1 MPTDKRVSWGTKIA
15 KRGSNFRGDLKNAG
29 VGRIPGGVVALVEDE
44 ERDVPEPE
52 EAVAEVV
59 EEDLRRHDEHLG
71 PVDHVAPLVRVPEVD
86 AHLAEEL
93 GDGEVRVRPDD
104 ARLLG
109 HEHDGGDEEDGEAGR
124 RGRADA
130 VREAAEEEHR
140 DERLPGARLEEHQRV
155 PGQRALQRLEL
166 VPACGGR
173 APTLGRERDGGAS
186 ERRTRSRS
194 PSGGRARARARWRCT
209 HHLACV
215 CGSQGGSGSSS
226 AITTSPAAS
235 ASAAA
240 AARYIEGAG
249 EGAREV

>member
-1 MPTDKRVSWGTKIA
+1 MIKL
-15 KRGSNFRGDLKNAG
+15 LKNAG
-29 VGRIPGGVVALVEDE
+29 VRGIPGGAVALVEDE

-71 PVDHVAPLVRVPEVD
+71 PVDHVAPFVRVPEVD
-86 AHLAEEL
+86 AHLAVEL

-124 RGRADA
+124 RGGADA
-130 VREAAEEEHR
+130 VREAAEEQHR

-166 VPACGGR
+166 VPSRLRLRVAGR
-173 APTLGRERDGGAS
+173 
-186 ERRTRSRS
+186 RRIFLLH
-194 PSGGRARARARWRCT
+194 
-209 HHLACV
+209 HHLPGGFVGVGAGHGGEVYRRRGRSEGGLGTHARENAGGLVVTTVALPLPPPPRHTPCNASARV
-215 CGSQGGSGSSS
+215 CGVG
-226 AITTSPAAS
+226 TNC
-235 ASAAA
+235 
-240 AARYIEGAG
+240 
-249 EGAREV
+249 

>member
-186 ERRTRSRS
+186 ERA
-194 PSGGRARARARWRCT
+194 SGGRGADRRAAAGRARAR
-209 HHLACV
+209 
-215 CGSQGGSGSSS
+215 GG
-226 AITTSPAAS
+226 AALTISPAS
-235 ASAAA
+235 AGRRAAA
-240 AARYIEGAG
+240 DLLPPLPPPRRLRLRRRRRRGI
-249 EGAREV
+249 